1 MNLNKFFK
9 RCVAN
14 GAATLMLFGMSSSQ
28 PPYANQPDAQQQ
40 TQISQNYQTGNYV
53 YHPEN
58 ANLPEQCPTEV
69 SRFHDEPSFIRT
81 YSGDLEDT
89 DVVYVNDING
99 FNKANAHWNMVVTT
113 PLSIAY
119 TAGGSV
125 SEGYLDWVIENY
137 NNDPIARQYGNYL
150 MARFPDAKSDS
161 EIIKRMAE
169 HTKVLIALYD
179 AFVDSPY
186 DIGSDSSFMN
196 HIKDCQRKLLG
207 IPVYKLPDN
216 VPEKYAFIDAKSGIR
231 LLGAAPVENGYLKA
245 PLKLCPRAPGEL
257 TIYAGLDDGTL
268 LPIGYRKMDWEG
280 VEIVNINVHIY
291 QATSLHGINIGTL
304 PPDFP
309 AAFWNTETLPY
320 INLMKAI
327 HPNAVFGITVMNIP
341 ANAATFYGTTEIHDG
356 TNWFASLPEKNTKY
370 LVKIYQVRG
379 IEFDRGPTIFRY
391 PVFVDSLTQSL
402 GGDRDIIHPI
412 TNKLPLGHEQTK
424 AGILWET
431 LNAFDFSSAVHLGIK
446 GYMSK
451 GTNRY
456 RCSDRCDRNAE
467 FAQLMVQDRIAN
479 YQPEESS
486 SYVDVG
492 KATAKLLQDAETIE
506 NACGG
511 VAIEFKYPNRKFAYR

>member
-245 PLKLCPRAPGEL
+245 PLMLCPRAPGEL
-257 TIYAGLDDGTL
+257 TIYLGLDDGTL

-291 QATSLHGINIGTL
+291 QATSLHGRNVGTL

-309 AAFWNTETLPY
+309 AAMWSTETLPY
-320 INLMKAI
+320 IKLMKDI

-341 ANAATFYGTTEIHDG
+341 ANAAMFYVTVKKDVDK
-356 TNWFASLPEKNTKY
+356 NWLSELDEVNEDILA
-370 LVKIYQVRG
+370 KIYQLHG
-379 IEFDRGPTIFRY
+379 IEYDAGPSAFRF
-391 PVFVDSLTQSL
+391 PVFIDEIADDS
-402 GGDRDIIHPI
+402 GG
-412 TNKLPLGHEQTK
+412 NKKIYLCISNKIPPGHKQTK

-431 LNAFDFSSAVHLGIK
+431 LNAFYFSPTVHLGIK

-456 RCSDRCDRNAE
+456 CFSDRCDRNDE

-486 SYVDVG
+486 SYVDVD
-492 KATAKLLQDAETIE
+492 KTVAKLLQYAETIE
-506 NACGG
+506 NAYGG
-511 VAIEFKYPNRKFAYR
+511 IAPEFKYPNRKFAYR

>member
-161 EIIKRMAE
+161 EIIKRVAE

-179 AFVDSPY
+179 AFVNDGRNGIDTESEIFKLVDS
-186 DIGSDSSFMN
+186 
-196 HIKDCQRKLLG
+196 HQKKLTG
-207 IPVYKLPDN
+207 INIYRTL
-216 VPEKYAFIDAKSGIR
+216 EGYSGIDAKSGIR

-257 TIYAGLDDGTL
+257 IIYAGLDDGTL

-280 VEIVNINVHIY
+280 AEIVNINVHIY
-291 QATSLHGINIGTL
+291 QQSVLNGKSLGVL
-304 PPDFP
+304 PDDIP
-309 AAFWNTETLPY
+309 AAMWSTETLPY
-320 INLMKAI
+320 INLIKQLY
-327 HPNAVFGITVMNIP
+327 PNHVKGITVINVP
-341 ANAATFYGTTEIHDG
+341 ANAEPFHTTLFNSDDIPRL
-356 TNWFASLPEKNTKY
+356 SLIPEKNSKN
-370 LVKIYQVRG
+370 IYAIYKSLG
-379 IEFDRGPTIFRY
+379 IEYDEGFLCERY
-391 PVFVDSLTQSL
+391 PTPPILATGEGGNKGIHIPIVL
-402 GGDRDIIHPI
+402 GMPVGNNQIMA
-412 TNKLPLGHEQTK
+412 QY
-424 AGILWET
+424 LWEI
-431 LNAFDFSSAVHLGIK
+431 LNALRDEVSVNVTNLIMR
-446 GYMSK
+446 YMSA
-451 GTNRY
+451 GNRDY
-456 RCSDRCDRNAE
+456 IQASRCDRNDE
-467 FAQLMVQDRIAN
+467 FAQLMVQDKIAN
-479 YQPEESS
+479 YQPEETS

-492 KATAKLLQDAETIE
+492 KVTAKLLQDAGTIE
-506 NACGG
+506 NAYGG
-511 VAIEFKYPNRKFAYR
+511 IAPEFKYPNRKFAYR